1 MTLVVTR
8 LAHCPEIGQPTRGSL
23 QGADQDAHDQDEA
36 GRLKRKEKREI
47 SSQHHMAHNFCFV
60 PGQGHDESSRL
71 FDDTY

>member
-36 GRLKRKEKREI
+36 GRLKRKRKERNI
-47 SSQHHMAHNFCFV
+47 ITTPH
-60 PGQGHDESSRL
+60 G
-71 FDDTY
+71 T